1 MTEAEPHHEVD
12 VGNGNTGNS
21 ITLTPNTGVSI
32 GMIVTIIGAAIWI
45 TSGQARLEARSQRLE
60 ELVVDLKQSVA
71 ATSSAT
77 RSTKD
82 RMADHEA
89 WARSEA
95 VRMRM
100 AMNEERRKLNLP
112 QIQDTSPYSS
122 SGGDGRRQ

>member
-1 MTEAEPHHEVD
+1 MTEQDHHEVD

-60 ELVVDLKQSVA
+60 ELVVELKQSV
-71 ATSSAT
+71 TSTSNAT
-77 RSTKD
+77 RSTQD
-82 RMADHEA
+82 RLADHEA

-100 AMNEERRKLNLP
+100 AMNEERRKIGLP
-112 QIQDTSPYSS
+112 QIQDINPYS
-122 SGGDGRRQ
+122 GGQDGRR

>member
-1 MTEAEPHHEVD
+1 MTEHEQNEVD

-77 RSTKD
+77 RSTQD
-82 RMADHEA
+82 RLSDHEA
-89 WARSEA
+89 WARSES
-95 VRMRM
+95 VRIRM
-100 AMNEERRKLNLP
+100 AMNEERRKIGLP
-112 QIQDTSPYSS
+112 QIQDLSPYSS
-122 SGGDGRRQ
+122 GQDGRR

>member
-1 MTEAEPHHEVD
+1 MTEQDHHEVD

-60 ELVVDLKQSVA
+60 ELVVDLKAAVA
-71 ATSSAT
+71 STSTAT
-77 RSTKD
+77 RTTQD
-82 RMADHEA
+82 RLSDHEA

-95 VRMRM
+95 IRMRM
-100 AMNEERRKLNLP
+100 AMNEERRKIGLP
-112 QIQDTSPYSS
+112 QLQDVNPYA
-122 SGGDGRRQ
+122 SGTEGRNR

>member
-1 MTEAEPHHEVD
+1 MTEHEQNEVD

-77 RSTKD
+77 RSTQD
-82 RMADHEA
+82 RLSDHEA
-89 WARSEA
+89 WARSES
-95 VRMRM
+95 VRIRM
-100 AMNEERRKLNLP
+100 AMNEERRKIGLP
-112 QIQDTSPYSS
+112 QIQDAGPYS
-122 SGGDGRRQ
+122 GQDGRR